1 MPRPHLTTAACAC
14 VFALLWALAGCGGDI
29 SGGDGS
35 GPGGAGPGE
44 GDGEGQ
50 RPGATAGDGDGAGP
64 GEGPG
69 GAAGDDGAGPASGEA
84 CEPAPHA
91 GASLALTDRQLLA
104 TLEALFPFE
113 LQLPALPQ
121 RARQAHAFS
130 TSAVS
135 NQLTLGQLTRWTEA
149 AESIA
154 AQAHDNLDSLM
165 PCDVVAEGE
174 ACLARFV
181 DDFGPRAYRR
191 PLVAEERDGLIALYA
206 GLVADGVDPRVST
219 SAVIAAVLQ
228 SPQFM
233 GQLAVGA
240 PGDATQRFAL
250 TGHELASHLA
260 YLLTDA
266 PPDAALRALA
276 DDGTLVEP
284 AVLRAEAE
292 RLLDDPRGRD
302 VIKRVIT
309 EWFDIEGTDY
319 STRVDPELA
328 DAMVEEIERDLD
340 AWLFGDSPLPVS
352 GLLSAQTGM
361 LDGRLA
367 EHYGITDGPSTPG
380 SWEPVELPAHY
391 QGGLLTK
398 ALVSARYSS
407 LEEPSIILRGVFV
420 LRELLC
426 NELGTP
432 PLDAVDRNPQLPPEA
447 LPREK
452 AEARAQ
458 LNPCGSCHSRIDPI
472 GLGMEEL
479 DQLGR
484 FRSEYEGGAPVDNAG
499 TVDLLDP
506 PEFTGAAELAQA
518 LAGEP
523 LFLECAAAQFSE
535 YALGE
540 PVLANACGPRTLAA
554 EVGGAG
560 TVRELM
566 LALIESQAFLMR
578 DRGAPENSP

>member
-1 MPRPHLTTAACAC
+1 MPRHDSISITRPSAVA
-14 VFALLWALAGCGGDI
+14 VLLLMLSACGGNKSAD
-29 SGGDGS
+29 GGGADGVATS
-35 GPGGAGPGE
+35 GPAAGEGAGSA
-44 GDGEGQ
+44 DG
-50 RPGATAGDGDGAGP
+50 TAG
-64 GEGPG
+64 E
-69 GAAGDDGAGPASGEA
+69 GAGPAGGDA
-84 CEPAPHA
+84 CEPEPYA
-91 GASLALTDRQLLA
+91 GPSLALTDRQLST

-121 RARQAHAFS
+121 RERRAHAFS
-130 TSAVS
+130 TSSVS

-154 AQAHDNLDSLM
+154 AQAHDHLDTLM
-165 PCDVVAEGE
+165 PCDVGAEGE

-181 DDFGPRAYRR
+181 DDFGARAYRR

-206 GLVADGVDPRVST
+206 GLVADGLDPRVST

-228 SPQFM
+228 APQFM
-233 GQLAVGA
+233 SQLVVGE
-240 PGDATQRFAL
+240 PGDDTQRFAL

-266 PPDAALRALA
+266 PPDAALRTLAADGSLA
-276 DDGTLVEP
+276 DP
-284 AVLRAEAE
+284 IVLRAEAQ
-292 RLLDDPRGRD
+292 RLLDDPRGRE
-302 VIKRVIT
+302 VIKRVIR
-309 EWFDIEGTDY
+309 EWFDIEGADY
-319 STRVDPELA
+319 STRVDPQLA

-340 AWLFGDSPLPVS
+340 AWLFGDAALPVS
-352 GLLSAQTGM
+352 GLLSAQHSEI
-361 LDGRLA
+361 DGRLA
-367 EHYGITDGPSTPG
+367 QHYGIDDGPSEPG
-380 SWEPVELPAHY
+380 SWQQLELPAHY

-426 NELGTP
+426 YELGTP

-452 AEARAQ
+452 AEARAA
-458 LNPCGSCHSRIDPI
+458 LNPCGGCHSQIDPV
-472 GLGMEEL
+472 GLGMEDL

-484 FRSEYEGGAPVDNAG
+484 FRSEYSNGAPVDSAG
-499 TVDLLDP
+499 ELALLDP
-506 PEFTGAAELAQA
+506 PEFTGAAGLAQA
-518 LAGEP
+518 LAAEP

-540 PVLANACGPRTLAA
+540 PVRVNRCGPRTLAS
-554 EVGGAG
+554 EVGSAG
-560 TVRELM
+560 SVTDLM
-566 LALIESQAFLMR
+566 LALIESEAFLTR
-578 DRGAPENSP
+578 DRGAPENAP